1 MAVDP
6 GNRAAS
12 RETSAGRRSV
22 LPIAWILFADRDAAR
37 AAPLAC
43 DGSDEGGARR
53 GSRGAKM
60 SARPE
65 AERPKTTVLTFRD
78 RHRDRSPLA
87 LVTAYD
93 FPTARAADEAGVDGI
108 LVGDSLAMV
117 VLGHANTLAVTMDEM
132 LHHARAVS
140 RGASK
145 ALLIGDLPFL
155 SYQADEAEAVRN
167 AGRFLAEAGMDAV
180 KLEGGKAFVSTVRAI
195 VRAGIPVQGHIGLTP
210 QRANALGGFR
220 VQGKTAPEAQA
231 LVDDARALE
240 DAGCFSIVLEA
251 MPDRLAAHITEQVS
265 VPTIGIGAGPGTSGQ
280 ILVLHDLVGL
290 TVGHSPKFVKRYA
303 DVGGDIRRAIGAYR
317 ADVAARTFPA
327 AEHSYAMP
335 DDEWAAFQG
344 AADEGWPRPV
354 PARAR

>member
-1 MAVDP
+1 
-6 GNRAAS
+6 
-12 RETSAGRRSV
+12 
-22 LPIAWILFADRDAAR
+22 
-37 AAPLAC
+37 
-43 DGSDEGGARR
+43 
-53 GSRGAKM
+53 M
-60 SARPE
+60 SAQP
-65 AERPKTTVLTFRD
+65 AGERSKTTVLTFRD
-78 RHRDRSPLA
+78 RHREGRPLA

-93 FPTARAADEAGVDGI
+93 FPTARVADEAGVDGI

-117 VLGHANTLAVTMDEM
+117 VLGHPNTLSVTMDEM

-251 MPDRLAAHITEQVS
+251 VPDRLAAHITAQVS

-280 ILVLHDLVGL
+280 ILVMHDLCGL

-303 DVGGDIRRAIGAYR
+303 DLGGDLRRAIGAYR
-317 ADVAARTFPA
+317 ADVEARTFPA
-327 AEHSYAMP
+327 AEHSYAMA
-335 DDEWAAFQG
+335 DEEWAAFRG

>member
-1 MAVDP
+1 
-6 GNRAAS
+6 
-12 RETSAGRRSV
+12 
-22 LPIAWILFADRDAAR
+22 
-37 AAPLAC
+37 
-43 DGSDEGGARR
+43 
-53 GSRGAKM
+53 M

-78 RHRDRSPLA
+78 RHREGRPLA

-117 VLGHANTLAVTMDEM
+117 VLGHPNTLSVTMDEM

-145 ALLIGDLPFL
+145 PLLIGDLPFL

-195 VRAGIPVQGHIGLTP
+195 VRAGIPVQG
-210 QRANALGGFR
+210 
-220 VQGKTAPEAQA
+220 KTAPEAQA

-251 MPDRLAAHITEQVS
+251 VPDRLAEHITAQIT

-280 ILVLHDLVGL
+280 ILVMHDLAGL

-303 DVGGDIRRAIGAYR
+303 DLGGDLRRALGAYR
-317 ADVAARTFPA
+317 ADVLARTFPA
-327 AEHSYAMP
+327 AEHSYAMA
-335 DDEWAAFQG
+335 DEEWAAFRG

>member
-1 MAVDP
+1 
-6 GNRAAS
+6 
-12 RETSAGRRSV
+12 
-22 LPIAWILFADRDAAR
+22 
-37 AAPLAC
+37 
-43 DGSDEGGARR
+43 
-53 GSRGAKM
+53 M
-60 SARPE
+60 SARPGDT
-65 AERPKTTVLTFRD
+65 ERSKTTVLTFRD
-78 RHRDRSPLA
+78 KHREGRPLA

-117 VLGHANTLAVTMDEM
+117 VLGHPNTLAVTMDEM

-180 KLEGGKAFVSTVRAI
+180 KLEGGKAFVSTIRAI
-195 VRAGIPVQGHIGLTP
+195 VRAGIPVQGHVGLTP

-220 VQGKTAPEAQA
+220 VQGKTAPEAQS
-231 LVDDARALE
+231 LLDDARALE

-251 MPDRLAAHITEQVS
+251 VPDRLAAFVTEHVS
-265 VPTIGIGAGPGTSGQ
+265 IPTVGIGAGPGTSGQ
-280 ILVLHDLVGL
+280 ILVLHDLIGL
-290 TVGHSPKFVKRYA
+290 TVGHSPRFVKRYA
-303 DVGGDIRRAIGAYR
+303 DVGGDIQRAIAAYK
-317 ADVAARTFPA
+317 ADVESRAFPA
-327 AEHSYAMP
+327 AEHSYAMA
-335 DDEWAAFQG
+335 DEEWAAFRG
-344 AADEGWPRPV
+344 VADEGWPRPV